1 MPSQTKTYRAALIGT
16 GSRGMGLRDEANQA
30 DRISVVAAADPFEA
44 RFETLKSEDV
54 AVYKDFEKMLEA
66 ESVDIALVATPIG
79 THYDVAKR
87 VLEFPI
93 TALYLEKPMT
103 TRLWQ
108 ADELIRKAEEG
119 NVFFVVGHQLR
130 YSPGW
135 ADVKNLVTEG
145 AIGQIEYIRARRGWP
160 LLTHH
165 THQTDLMRYYADD
178 SPAQW
183 VLGQI
188 HRSGPFLS
196 ENIELEMQAL
206 GFVQFENGI
215 FGIIEAGQY
224 KPPPVENMVMLIGE
238 KGEIRVGPD
247 AHYRGE
253 ETSGKWTPV
262 PKFEQPDIFEDLLRW
277 IEGGP
282 EHRSSARNGRDTL
295 EILLAIYESS
305 RSRSRISLPMERRGN
320 AFEEMR
326 ADGILP

>member
-1 MPSQTKTYRAALIGT
+1 MPSETKTYRAALIGA

-44 RFETLKSEDV
+44 RFETLKSEGV
-54 AVYKDFEKMLEA
+54 AVYTDFEKMLEA

-108 ADELIRKAEEG
+108 ADELIEKAEEG
-119 NVFFVVGHQLR
+119 NVRFVVGHQLR
-130 YSPGW
+130 YCTGW
-135 ADVKNLVTEG
+135 ADVKNLVTDG
-145 AIGQIEYIRARRGWP
+145 AIGQIEYIRARRGWSM
-160 LLTHH
+160 LTHH

-178 SPAQW
+178 SAAEW

-188 HRSGPFLS
+188 HRSGSFLS

-224 KPPPVENMVMLIGE
+224 TSPPVDNMVMLIGE

-247 AHYRGE
+247 AHYRSE
-253 ETSGKWTPV
+253 DTNGKWTPA
-262 PKFEQPDIFEDLLRW
+262 PQFKHSDIFEDLLRW